1 MDSTHRQIFASHG
14 FTMRLQVG
22 PPVWDLLHHQ
32 TVHMYHLYEGVLIM
46 QIQKQ
51 MSIKGLFLP
60 AIALCSLLVIA
71 GPSEASLVTF
81 AFDGSISEVGGTLFP
96 TLGSGP
102 MSGDVTFDSA
112 ALPTI
117 PGTGIY
123 LNSITGLNLNLNGY
137 LASYTAGANGI
148 FILNSPPLGGLD
160 SVTAFSSMTGGA
172 INGVLPTSFQVSL
185 SDPSGNVFSNLSLPT
200 TPPSLNA
207 FASNQWRLNF
217 GGAGN
222 YVVGSLAHLTAVPLP
237 AAVILFGAGLISLVG
252 LGAGG
257 LRNLRWPQV

>member
-1 MDSTHRQIFASHG
+1 
-14 FTMRLQVG
+14 
-22 PPVWDLLHHQ
+22 
-32 TVHMYHLYEGVLIM
+32 M
-46 QIQKQ
+46 QIMKQ
-51 MSIKGLFLP
+51 VSIKGLFLP
-60 AIALCSLLVIA
+60 AIVLCSLLLVFA

-81 AFDGSISEVGGTLFP
+81 AFDGSISEVGGNTLFP

-102 MSGDVTFDSA
+102 MSGDITFETSTA
-112 ALPTI
+112 PTVS
-117 PGTGIY
+117 GTGIY
-123 LNSITGLNLNLNGY
+123 LTPPVITGLNLNINGH
-137 LASYTAGANGI
+137 LASYAAGSNGI
-148 FILNSPPLGGLD
+148 IILNSPPLGGLD
-160 SVTAFSSMTGGA
+160 SLTAFSSTTGGA
-172 INGVLPTSFQVSL
+172 INGVLPTSFQFSL
-185 SDPSGNVFSNLSLPT
+185 TDTSGSVFSNFSLPT

-207 FASNQWRLNF
+207 FNKNQWRLDF

>member
-1 MDSTHRQIFASHG
+1 
-14 FTMRLQVG
+14 
-22 PPVWDLLHHQ
+22 
-32 TVHMYHLYEGVLIM
+32 M
-46 QIQKQ
+46 QIMKQ
-51 MSIKGLFLP
+51 LSIKGLFLP
-60 AIALCSLLVIA
+60 AIALCSLLVVA

-81 AFDGSISEVGGTLFP
+81 AFDGSISEVGGNTLFP

-102 MSGDVTFDSA
+102 MSGDITFETSTA
-112 ALPTI
+112 PTVS
-117 PGTGIY
+117 GTGIY
-123 LNSITGLNLNLNGY
+123 LTPPVITGLNLNINGH
-137 LASYTAGANGI
+137 LASYAAGSNGI
-148 FILNSPPLGGLD
+148 IILNSPPLSGLD
-160 SVTAFSSMTGGA
+160 SLTAISSMTGGA
-172 INGVLPTSFQVSL
+172 INGVLPTSFQFSL
-185 SDPSGNVFSNLSLPT
+185 TDTSGSVFSDFSLPT

-207 FASNQWRLNF
+207 FNKNQWRLDF

>member
-22 PPVWDLLHHQ
+22 APVWDLLHHQ
-32 TVHMYHLYEGVLIM
+32 TVHMYHLYEGELIM
-46 QIQKQ
+46 QTQKQ
-51 MSIKGLFLP
+51 MSIKGSFLP
-60 AIALCSLLVIA
+60 AIALCSLLVVA

-81 AFDGSISEVGGTLFP
+81 AFDGSIGEVGGTLHP
-96 TLGSGP
+96 TLGTGP
-102 MSGDVTFDSA
+102 MSGDITFETSTA
-112 ALPTI
+112 PTVS
-117 PGTGIY
+117 GTGIY
-123 LNSITGLNLNLNGY
+123 LTPPIITGLNLNINGHF
-137 LASYTAGANGI
+137 ASYTAGANGI
-148 FILNSPPLGGLD
+148 IILNGGLD
-160 SVTAFSSMTGGA
+160 SLTAFSSMTGLA
-172 INGVLPTSFQVSL
+172 INGVLPTSFQLSL
-185 SDPSGNVFSNLSLPT
+185 TDTSGGVFSDFSLPT

-207 FASNQWRLNF
+207 FNKNQWRLDF

-222 YVVGSLAHLTAVPLP
+222 YVIGSLAHLTAVPLP